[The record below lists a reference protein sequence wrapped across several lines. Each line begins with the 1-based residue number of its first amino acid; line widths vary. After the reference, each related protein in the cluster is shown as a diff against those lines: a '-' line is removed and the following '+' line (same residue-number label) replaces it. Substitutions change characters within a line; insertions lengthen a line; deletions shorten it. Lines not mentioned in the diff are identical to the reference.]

1 MRTLLRIVI
10 VMGMALSQGPSLL
23 TAKGAFAAETSDKLT
38 RVRMGLAARSTT
50 SMPFFVAKER
60 GFFREEGLDVELIV
74 MQAIQT
80 IQATLGNS
88 TQFASATGSAV
99 SAAVQG
105 ADIKVIFAVTDRPS
119 FDLIAQ
125 PNITSVQQLR
135 GKKIGTGGVGSL
147 AEILARRILIANN
160 VRPEE
165 VSILATGPSHVT
177 YLSLKAKVID
187 AAPLQMPLTFTAQDE
202 GFRKLAAAGEFYQ
215 SVQGG
220 LATTKLMLTEHA
232 DLVTKVVRAMLRA
245 TRLIKSDRKYAID
258 FLKGPWVDL
267 GKNPEKIAARVYDAA
282 GPDFL
287 ENGLVSEEIQR
298 QMIADASARIKPKQP
313 VTAGASVRL
322 QLRSQ
327 GERDAEIAM
336 DYRFSSATAINPTAK
351 PTVRC
356 LDKCS
361 RNKINAKSVLTPTT
375 PTL

>member
-1 MRTLLRIVI
+1 MHSLLRIAI
-10 VMGMALSQGPSLL
+10 LL
-23 TAKGAFAAETSDKLT
+23 LVSFSPPLFLAQYISAADAPEKLT
-38 RVRMGLAARSTT
+38 LVRMGLAARSTT
-50 SMPFFVAKER
+50 TMPFFVARER
-60 GFFREEGLDVELIV
+60 GFFREEGLEVELIV

-105 ADIKVIFAVTDRPS
+105 ADIRVVFAVTDRPS
-119 FDLIAQ
+119 FDLISQ

-202 GFRKLAAAGEFYQ
+202 GFRKLAAAGDVYQ

-220 LATTKLMLTEHA
+220 LATTKLMLTEHP

-245 TRLIKSDRKYAID
+245 TRLIKSDRKYAIE

-267 GKNPEKIAARVYDAA
+267 GKNPEKIAARVYDVA

-298 QMIADASARIKPKQP
+298 QMIADASVRIKPKQP
-313 VTAGASVRL
+313 VLPEQVFDFSIVRKIGA
-322 QLRSQ
+322 
-327 GERDAEIAM
+327 
-336 DYRFSSATAINPTAK
+336 
-351 PTVRC
+351 
-356 LDKCS
+356 
-361 RNKINAKSVLTPTT
+361 
-375 PTL
+375 TLK

>member
-1 MRTLLRIVI
+1 MTLMTR
-10 VMGMALSQGPSLL
+10 
-23 TAKGAFAAETSDKLT
+23 FAALAILAGVLALAPTPYLYAAESAGNLT

-50 SMPFFVAKER
+50 SMPYFVAKER

-99 SAAVQG
+99 SAAVRG
-105 ADIKVIFAVTDRPS
+105 ADMRVIFAVTDRPS
-119 FDLIAQ
+119 FDLIVQ
-125 PNITSVQQLR
+125 PGITNIQQLR

-160 VRPEE
+160 VPLDE

-202 GFRKLAAAGEFYQ
+202 GFRKLASARDVYQ

-220 LATTKLMLTEHA
+220 LATTKAMLTEQPE
-232 DLVTKVVRAMLRA
+232 LVTKVVRAMLRA
-245 TRLIKSDRKYAID
+245 TRLIKSDRKFAID

-267 GKNPEKIAARVYDAA
+267 GKDPEKIAARVYDVA

-287 ENGLVSEEIQR
+287 EHGTVSEEVQK
-298 QMIADASARIKPKQP
+298 QMIADASLRVKPKQP
-313 VTAGASVRL
+313 VTPEQVFDFSIVR
-322 QLRSQ
+322 
-327 GERDAEIAM
+327 
-336 DYRFSSATAINPTAK
+336 
-351 PTVRC
+351 
-356 LDKCS
+356 
-361 RNKINAKSVLTPTT
+361 KISE
-375 PTL
+375 TLK

>member
-1 MRTLLRIVI
+1 MRIALGIATLV
-10 VMGMALSQGPSLL
+10 LL
-23 TAKGAFAAETSDKLT
+23 TLSPQLSSVESIFAADASEKLT

-50 SMPFFVAKER
+50 TMPFFVARER
-60 GFFREEGLDVELIV
+60 GFFREEGLEVELIV

-105 ADIKVIFAVTDRPS
+105 ADIKVVFAVTDRPS
-119 FDLIAQ
+119 FDLISQ

-202 GFRKLAAAGEFYQ
+202 GFRKLAAAGDVYQ

-220 LATTKLMLTEHA
+220 LATTKLMLTEHP

-245 TRLIKSDRKYAID
+245 TRLIKSDRKYAIE

-267 GKNPEKIAARVYDAA
+267 GKNPEKIAARVYDVA

-287 ENGLVSEEIQR
+287 DNGLVSEEIQR
-298 QMIADASARIKPKQP
+298 QMIADASVRIKPKQP
-313 VTAGASVRL
+313 VLPEQVFDFSIVR
-322 QLRSQ
+322 RVS
-327 GERDAEIAM
+327 E
-336 DYRFSSATAINPTAK
+336 
-351 PTVRC
+351 
-356 LDKCS
+356 
-361 RNKINAKSVLTPTT
+361 
-375 PTL
+375 TLK